1 MEKKPYNYNEW
12 LSTHAKSK
20 TMMEKLERSLIPYD
34 LFAAIGLKND
44 KQEHDSYVTI
54 DDNTYHYQIKY
65 DYQCIGHDVYDAII
79 EATGIHNKWHN
90 ILTGYNKFKVV
101 VDHQSIKT
109 IYSDHEDY
117 FRKVIE
123 MFENDDWGALY
134 QNRCAYINNLLARY
148 ILLRLLEEHRPELQL
163 LTTINTPEEGKV
175 FVMAA
180 SANRTEMIMYAF
192 SKREAMEM
200 AQQFDGISKNLT
212 VVYFFNQDFE
222 RDGNIRGYDS
232 GCTQVVSARSF
243 YMELT
248 EDTIER
254 RLIERRMLL
263 LVSLLY
269 NEHLEWHFDR
279 IERVIAAPPFY
290 GKHMA
295 EQKKKLKAIKNK
307 ASKTKKKQESQGQ
320 PWWEKITRTLLED
333 ALNVLSDEPKT
344 HSDIFH
350 FLCAANMVNAYVNQC
365 KQKGKFSERQVQRMY
380 QAKSQIFNCI
390 IKLVEE
396 HNPNV
401 QISVSTL
408 PAILVNMTIE
418 KRKFQISFRGMNNH
432 VLELLYNGGIDRH
445 GSFDGHYLQPI
456 ATALYQY
463 SYMLRWKGL

>member
-1 MEKKPYNYNEW
+1 
-12 LSTHAKSK
+12 
-20 TMMEKLERSLIPYD
+20 
-34 LFAAIGLKND
+34 
-44 KQEHDSYVTI
+44 
-54 DDNTYHYQIKY
+54 
-65 DYQCIGHDVYDAII
+65 
-79 EATGIHNKWHN
+79 
-90 ILTGYNKFKVV
+90 
-101 VDHQSIKT
+101 
-109 IYSDHEDY
+109 
-117 FRKVIE
+117 
-123 MFENDDWGALY
+123 
-134 QNRCAYINNLLARY
+134 
-148 ILLRLLEEHRPELQL
+148 
-163 LTTINTPEEGKV
+163 
-175 FVMAA
+175 MAA

-279 IERVIAAPPFY
+279 IERVIADPPFY

-380 QAKSQIFNCI
+380 QAKSQIFKCI

-408 PAILVNMTIE
+408 PAVLVNMTIE

-432 VLELLYNGGIDRH
+432 VLELLYNSGIDRH
-445 GSFDGHYLQPI
+445 GSFEGHYLQPI

-463 SYMLRWKGL
+463 SYMLR